1 MHIYLDLDESI
12 RPGLDILA
20 NEIVISLKK
29 RSRFRQNP
37 EIYRPGLVLG
47 EPARSLLDYELERVE
62 RLHAELGRYT
72 YCYQEPFNDLS
83 GTQLVIM
90 RPDPEKPI
98 RDFTAGMGRTIIA
111 FYQEM
116 VRRHRECGSDTATF
130 GEAVTADVEALLNIS
145 ERINL
150 GKLVAE
156 YKFQQDPDA
165 FAASAGEPG
174 VIRKLIVSK
183 EREAEVLRT
192 ATQLARHY
200 EFDEAQA
207 HEVFSWMIERTV
219 ELEVNYIRHRLDA
232 KPAAGN

>member
-20 NEIVISLKK
+20 NEIIISLKK

-47 EPARSLLDYELERVE
+47 DPARSLLGYELERVE

-83 GTQLVIM
+83 DVRLVIK
-90 RPDPEKPI
+90 RPEPEKPI
-98 RDFTAGMGRTIIA
+98 RDFSGQTGDTIIA

-116 VRRHRECGSDTATF
+116 VRRYCKSGSDSGTY
-130 GEAVTADVEALLNIS
+130 GETVTADVEALLYIS

-156 YKFQQDPDA
+156 YKFQQDPEA
-165 FAASAGEPG
+165 FAASAGQPG
-174 VIRKLIVSK
+174 AIRGLIVNK
-183 EREAEVLRT
+183 DREAEVLRT
-192 ATQLARHY
+192 AAQLARHY
-200 EFDEAQA
+200 EFDQDQAQ
-207 HEVFSWMIERTV
+207 EVFLWMIDRTV
-219 ELEVNYIRHRLDA
+219 ELEIAYIQHRLNDRHL
-232 KPAAGN
+232 PET

>member
-29 RSRFRQNP
+29 RGRFKQNP

-83 GTQLVIM
+83 GVQLVIR

-98 RDFTAGMGRTIIA
+98 RDFVAGTGSAIVA

-116 VRRHRECGSDTATF
+116 IRRHREPGSDSSTF
-130 GEAVTADVEALLNIS
+130 GEAVTADVEALLYIS

-156 YKFQQDPDA
+156 YKFQQAPDA
-165 FAASAGEPG
+165 FVASAGDPG
-174 VIRKLIVSK
+174 VIRKLIVNK
-183 EREAEVLRT
+183 EREAEVLDT
-192 ATQLARHY
+192 AAQLARHY
-200 EFDEAQA
+200 EFDEDQA
-207 HEVFSWMIERTV
+207 TEVFLWMIDRTV

-232 KPAAGN
+232 GHAEDE